1 MNWTVFEG
9 HMPVSGKAGRVEL
22 PSSFY
27 VVYYRVLRS
36 RRNWIKDER
45 TEKPTSVSE
54 FTIHACT

>member
-1 MNWTVFEG
+1 
-9 HMPVSGKAGRVEL
+9 MPVSGKAGRVEL